1 MTDTSIDIRV
11 QNIASDP
18 SAEQDALRRGRPD
31 IGALDAFVGLRSLAS
46 HGRSYGAKAP

>member
-11 QNIASDP
+11 QDTAFDP

-31 IGALDAFVGLRSLAS
+31 IGALVAFVGLMRDINEDRRRS
-46 HGRSYGAKAP
+46 RR